1 MYSFQE
7 QGKIAKLGL
16 ELRLLTSDVDSE
28 SEKWEDQDNELL
40 RHGQTMS
47 SMAYTMYLFAR
58 YESYSLHEFHYFFFF
73 IIFFFLIFFIF
84 RFLK

>member
-16 ELRLLTSDVDSE
+16 ELRLLTSDVDAE
-28 SEKWEDQDNELL
+28 SEKWEDQENELL

-47 SMAYTMYLFAR
+47 SMAYTMYLFTR
-58 YESYSLHEFHYFFFF
+58 YEYYSLHVC
-73 IIFFFLIFFIF
+73 IFFT
-84 RFLK
+84 